1 MVVYYKGD
9 VYVNNIV
16 IFNLRVANE
25 LISKGYKVVKVGV
38 NNTDTSKVVV
48 IFERTSQLISE
59 LESEYGILI
68 K

>member
-9 VYVNNIV
+9 VCVNNIV

-48 IFERTSQLISE
+48 IFERTGQLISE